1 MLKSINRYII
11 NEYIKSLFVVIA
23 VMLSICLL
31 ISLLDEFNFFKSKKD
46 LKFIYFIIFALLK
59 IPNVLINLF
68 PFVVLFAGIV
78 FYLKIYNHNEVIS
91 LRVMG
96 YSNIQIIL
104 IPALTSFVIGYLII
118 FLIVP
123 FSSSMLKYYEELRS
137 DYNDTKNL
145 VFVNETGIWILDRN
159 EKEKNIIRIEKINK
173 DFSTINQI
181 TIYNYDVF
189 NNFIKRIDANDGI
202 ISNKNWQL
210 NKVYIIAAN
219 NKNSG
224 QSYLNSYTYISN
236 VNINELKNVFKNTE
250 TTSLLDINKEMLI
263 LEDKG
268 YSIVDLKI
276 RYQKLISLPIYLLA
290 MSILS
295 GLMIINL
302 GKTSNYL
309 KYGSY
314 GVIISVM
321 IYFLNDLSITIAKS
335 GIISVDF
342 SVLIPIFLIILI
354 NLVGITQVNAKYNY
368 FYTIIWIFF
377 FKSRYCLFTTK
388 RCL

>member
-11 NEYIKSLFVVIA
+11 NEYIKSLFIVIA
-23 VMLSICLL
+23 VMLSIILL
-31 ISLLDEFNFFKSKKD
+31 INLLDEFNFFKSKKD
-46 LKFIYFIIFALLK
+46 LKFIFFIIFTILK
-59 IPNVLINLF
+59 VPNVLINLF
-68 PFVVLFAGIV
+68 PFIVLFGGIV

-104 IPALTSFVIGYLII
+104 IPALTSFVIGYII
-118 FLIVP
+118 VFLIVP
-123 FSSSMLKYYEELRS
+123 FSSSMLKYYEDLRS
-137 DYNDTKNL
+137 EYNETKNL
-145 VFVNETGIWILDRN
+145 VFVNETGIWVLDKN

-173 DFSTINQI
+173 DFSSVNQI
-181 TIYNYDVF
+181 TIYNYDIS
-189 NNFIKRIDANDGI
+189 NNFIKRIDADEGNIKD
-202 ISNKNWQL
+202 KNWQL
-210 NKVYIIAAN
+210 NKVHIISG
-219 NKNSG
+219 NKKSNKEN
-224 QSYLNSYTYISN
+224 YLNNYNYTSN
-236 VNINELKNVFKNTE
+236 ININELKNIYKNTE
-250 TTSLLDINKEMLI
+250 TTSLLDINKEMQT

-268 YSIVDLKI
+268 YSTIDLRI
-276 RYQKLISLPIYLLA
+276 RYQKLISFPIYLLA

-314 GVIISVM
+314 GVIISII

-342 SVLIPIFLIILI
+342 SVWIPIFLIILI
-354 NLVGITQVNAKYNY
+354 NLVGITQVNAK
-368 FYTIIWIFF
+368 
-377 FKSRYCLFTTK
+377 
-388 RCL
+388 

>member
-11 NEYIKSLFVVIA
+11 NEYIKSLFFVIA
-23 VMLSICLL
+23 IMLSIVFL
-31 ISLLDEFNFFKSKKD
+31 INLLDEFNFFKSKKD
-46 LKFIYFIIFALLK
+46 LKFIFFIIFTILK

-68 PFVVLFAGIV
+68 PFIVLFSGIV

-104 IPALTSFVIGYLII
+104 IPALTSFVIGYII
-118 FLIVP
+118 VFLIVP
-123 FSSSMLKYYEELRS
+123 FSSSMLRYYEDLRS
-137 DYNDTKNL
+137 EYDETKNL
-145 VFVNETGIWILDRN
+145 VFVNETGIWILDKN
-159 EKEKNIIRIEKINK
+159 EKEKNIIRIEKISK
-173 DFSTINQI
+173 DFSVVSQI
-181 TIYNYDVF
+181 TIYNYDF
-189 NNFIKRIDANDGI
+189 SNNFIRRIDAVEGFIKD
-202 ISNKNWQL
+202 KNWQL
-210 NKVYIIAAN
+210 NKVHIISSNKKN
-219 NKNSG
+219 NKEN
-224 QSYLNSYTYISN
+224 YLNYYNYISN
-236 VNINELKNVFKNTE
+236 VNINELKNVYKNTD
-250 TTSLLDINKEMLI
+250 TTSLLDISKEMSI

-268 YSIVDLKI
+268 YSTIDLRI
-276 RYQKLISLPIYLLA
+276 RYQKLISFPIYLLA

-309 KYGSY
+309 KYGIY

-342 SVLIPIFLIILI
+342 SVWIPIFLIILI
-354 NLVGITQVNAKYNY
+354 NLLGITQVNAK
-368 FYTIIWIFF
+368 
-377 FKSRYCLFTTK
+377 
-388 RCL
+388 

>member
-11 NEYIKSLFVVIA
+11 NEYMKSLFVVIA
-23 VMLSICLL
+23 VMLSIILL
-31 ISLLDEFNFFKSKKD
+31 INLLDEFNFFKSKKD
-46 LKFIYFIIFALLK
+46 LKFIFFLIFTVLK

-68 PFVVLFAGIV
+68 PFIVLFAGIV

-104 IPALTSFVIGYLII
+104 IPALTSFVIGYVIV

-123 FSSSMLKYYEELRS
+123 FSSSMLRYYEDLRS
-137 DYNDTKNL
+137 EYNETKNL
-145 VFVNETGIWILDRN
+145 VFVNETGIWILDKN
-159 EKEKNIIRIEKINK
+159 EKEKNIIRIERINK
-173 DFSTINQI
+173 DFSVVSQI
-181 TIYNYDVF
+181 TIYNYDTS
-189 NNFIKRIDANDGI
+189 NNFIRRIDATEGTIKD
-202 ISNKNWQL
+202 KNWLL
-210 NKVYIIAAN
+210 NKVNIISINKKN
-219 NKNSG
+219 NKDN
-224 QSYLNSYTYISN
+224 YLNNYNYTSN
-236 VNINELKNVFKNTE
+236 VNISELKNVYKNTE

-268 YSIVDLKI
+268 YSTIDLRI
-276 RYQKLISLPIYLLA
+276 RYQKLISFPIYLLA

-314 GVIISVM
+314 GVIISII

-342 SVLIPIFLIILI
+342 SVWIPIFLIILI
-354 NLVGITQVNAKYNY
+354 NLVGITQVNAK
-368 FYTIIWIFF
+368 
-377 FKSRYCLFTTK
+377 
-388 RCL
+388 

>member
-1 MLKSINRYII
+1 L
-11 NEYIKSLFVVIA
+11 
-23 VMLSICLL
+23 
-31 ISLLDEFNFFKSKKD
+31 
-46 LKFIYFIIFALLK
+46 FIIFTILK

-68 PFVVLFAGIV
+68 PFIVLFAGIV

-104 IPALTSFVIGYLII
+104 IPALTSFVIGYVIV

-123 FSSSMLKYYEELRS
+123 FSSSMLRYYEDLRS
-137 DYNDTKNL
+137 EYNETKNL
-145 VFVNETGIWILDRN
+145 VFVNETGIWILDKN

-173 DFSTINQI
+173 DFTIVSQI
-181 TIYNYDVF
+181 TIYNYDVA
-189 NNFIKRIDANDGI
+189 NNFIRRIDATEGTIKD
-202 ISNKNWQL
+202 KNWQL
-210 NKVYIIAAN
+210 NKVNIISANKKN
-219 NKNSG
+219 NKEN
-224 QSYLNSYTYISN
+224 YLNNYNYTSN
-236 VNINELKNVFKNTE
+236 VNINELKNVYKNTE

-268 YSIVDLKI
+268 YSTVDLRI
-276 RYQKLISLPIYLLA
+276 RYQKLISFPIYLLA

-314 GVIISVM
+314 GVIISII

-342 SVLIPIFLIILI
+342 SVWIPIFLIILI
-354 NLVGITQVNAKYNY
+354 NLVGITQVNAK
-368 FYTIIWIFF
+368 
-377 FKSRYCLFTTK
+377 
-388 RCL
+388 

>member
-11 NEYIKSLFVVIA
+11 NEYMKSLFVVIA
-23 VMLSICLL
+23 VMLSIILL
-31 ISLLDEFNFFKSKKD
+31 INLLDEFNFFKSKKD
-46 LKFIYFIIFALLK
+46 LKFIFFLIFTVLK

-68 PFVVLFAGIV
+68 PFIVLFAGIV

-91 LRVMG
+91 LRVMD

-104 IPALTSFVIGYLII
+104 IPALTSFVIGYVIV

-123 FSSSMLKYYEELRS
+123 FSSSMLRYYEDLRS
-137 DYNDTKNL
+137 EYNETKNL
-145 VFVNETGIWILDRN
+145 VFVNETGIWILDKN

-173 DFSTINQI
+173 DFSVVSQI
-181 TIYNYDVF
+181 TIYNYDAS
-189 NNFIKRIDANDGI
+189 NNFIRRIDASEGI
-202 ISNKNWQL
+202 INDKNWLL
-210 NKVYIIAAN
+210 NKVNIISINKKN
-219 NKNSG
+219 NKDN
-224 QSYLNSYTYISN
+224 YLNNYNYTSN
-236 VNINELKNVFKNTE
+236 VNISELKNVYKNTE

-268 YSIVDLKI
+268 YSTIDLRI
-276 RYQKLISLPIYLLA
+276 RYQKLISFPVYLLA

-314 GVIISVM
+314 GVIISII

-342 SVLIPIFLIILI
+342 SVWIPIFLIILI
-354 NLVGITQVNAKYNY
+354 NLVGITQVNAK
-368 FYTIIWIFF
+368 
-377 FKSRYCLFTTK
+377 
-388 RCL
+388 

>member
-23 VMLSICLL
+23 VMLSIILL
-31 ISLLDEFNFFKSKKD
+31 INLLDEFNFFKSKKD
-46 LKFIYFIIFALLK
+46 LKFIFFIIFTILK

-68 PFVVLFAGIV
+68 PFIVLFGGIV

-104 IPALTSFVIGYLII
+104 IPALTSFVIGYIII

-123 FSSSMLKYYEELRS
+123 FSSSMLRYYEDLRS
-137 DYNDTKNL
+137 NYNETKNL
-145 VFVNETGIWILDRN
+145 VFVNETGIWILDKN
-159 EKEKNIIRIEKINK
+159 DKEKNIIRIEKISR
-173 DFSTINQI
+173 DFSAISQI
-181 TIYNYDVF
+181 TIYNYDSS
-189 NNFIKRIDANDGI
+189 NNFIKRIDATDGFI
-202 ISNKNWQL
+202 KDKNWQL
-210 NKVYIIAAN
+210 NKVYIVSSNKKN
-219 NKNSG
+219 NKENF
-224 QSYLNSYTYISN
+224 LNNYNYISN
-236 VNINELKNVFKNTE
+236 VNISELKNVYKNTD
-250 TTSLLDINKEMLI
+250 TTSLLDINKEMSI

-268 YSIVDLKI
+268 YSTIDLRI
-276 RYQKLISLPIYLLA
+276 RYQKLISFPIYLLA

-314 GVIISVM
+314 GVIISII

-342 SVLIPIFLIILI
+342 SVWIPIFLIILI
-354 NLVGITQVNAKYNY
+354 NLVGITQVNAK
-368 FYTIIWIFF
+368 
-377 FKSRYCLFTTK
+377 
-388 RCL
+388 

>member
-23 VMLSICLL
+23 VMLSIILL
-31 ISLLDEFNFFKSKKD
+31 INLLDEFNFFKSKKD
-46 LKFIYFIIFALLK
+46 LKFIFFLIFTVLK

-68 PFVVLFAGIV
+68 PFIVLFAGIV

-104 IPALTSFVIGYLII
+104 IPALTSFVIGYVIV

-123 FSSSMLKYYEELRS
+123 FSSSMLRYYEELRS
-137 DYNDTKNL
+137 EYNETKNL
-145 VFVNETGIWILDRN
+145 VFVNETGIWILDKN

-173 DFSTINQI
+173 DFSVVSQI
-181 TIYNYDVF
+181 TIYNYDAS
-189 NNFIKRIDANDGI
+189 NNFIRRIDATEGI
-202 ISNKNWQL
+202 INDKNWLL
-210 NKVYIIAAN
+210 NKVNIISINKKN
-219 NKNSG
+219 NKDN
-224 QSYLNSYTYISN
+224 YLNNYNYTSN
-236 VNINELKNVFKNTE
+236 VNISELKNVYKNTE

-268 YSIVDLKI
+268 YSTIDLRI
-276 RYQKLISLPIYLLA
+276 RYQKLISFPVYLLA

-314 GVIISVM
+314 GVIISII

-342 SVLIPIFLIILI
+342 SVWIPIFLIILI
-354 NLVGITQVNAKYNY
+354 NLVGITQVNAK
-368 FYTIIWIFF
+368 
-377 FKSRYCLFTTK
+377 
-388 RCL
+388 

>member
-1 MLKSINRYII
+1 MIKSINRYII
-11 NEYIKSLFVVIA
+11 NEYIKSLFFVIA
-23 VMLSICLL
+23 VMLSVILL
-31 ISLLDEFNFFKSKKD
+31 INLLDEFNFFKSKKD
-46 LKFIYFIIFALLK
+46 LKFIFFIIFTILK

-68 PFVVLFAGIV
+68 PFIILFAGIT

-104 IPALTSFVIGYLII
+104 IPAITSFIIGYVIV

-123 FSSSMLKYYEELRS
+123 LSSSMLKYYEGLRS
-137 DYNDTKNL
+137 EYNETKNL
-145 VFVNETGIWILDRN
+145 VFVNETGIWILDKN

-173 DFSTINQI
+173 DFSIISKI
-181 TIYNYDVF
+181 TIYNYDIS
-189 NNFIKRIDANDGI
+189 NNFIKRIDAADGFIND
-202 ISNKNWQL
+202 KNWQL
-210 NKVYIIAAN
+210 NNAHIITVSKKN
-219 NKNSG
+219 NKEN
-224 QSYLNSYTYISN
+224 YLNNYNYTSN
-236 VNINELKNVFKNTE
+236 ININELKNVYKNTE

-268 YSIVDLKI
+268 YSTIDLRI
-276 RYQKLISLPIYLLA
+276 RYQKLISFPIYLLA

-314 GVIISVM
+314 GVLISVI
-321 IYFLNDLSITIAKS
+321 IYFLNDLSITIGKS

-342 SVLIPIFLIILI
+342 SVWIPIFLIILI
-354 NLVGITQVNAKYNY
+354 NLVGITQVNAK
-368 FYTIIWIFF
+368 
-377 FKSRYCLFTTK
+377 
-388 RCL
+388 

>member
-23 VMLSICLL
+23 VMLSIILL
-31 ISLLDEFNFFKSKKD
+31 INLLDEFNFFKSKKD
-46 LKFIYFIIFALLK
+46 LKFIFFIIFTILK
-59 IPNVLINLF
+59 IPNLLINLF
-68 PFVVLFAGIV
+68 PFIVLFGGIV

-104 IPALTSFVIGYLII
+104 IPALTSFVIGYII
-118 FLIVP
+118 VFLIVP
-123 FSSSMLKYYEELRS
+123 FSSSMLRYYEDLRS
-137 DYNDTKNL
+137 EYNETKNL
-145 VFVNETGIWILDRN
+145 VFVNETGIWILDKN
-159 EKEKNIIRIEKINK
+159 EKEKNIIRIEKISK
-173 DFSTINQI
+173 DFSVVNQI
-181 TIYNYDVF
+181 TIYNYDSS
-189 NNFIKRIDANDGI
+189 NNFIKRIDATEGFIKD
-202 ISNKNWQL
+202 KNWQL
-210 NKVYIIAAN
+210 NKVYIISTNKKN
-219 NKNSG
+219 NNEN
-224 QSYLNSYTYISN
+224 YLNNYNYTSN
-236 VNINELKNVFKNTE
+236 VNISELKNVYKNTD
-250 TTSLLDINKEMLI
+250 TTSLLDINKEMMI

-268 YSIVDLKI
+268 YSTIDLRI
-276 RYQKLISLPIYLLA
+276 RYQKLISFPIYLLA

-342 SVLIPIFLIILI
+342 SVWIPIFLIILI
-354 NLVGITQVNAKYNY
+354 NLVGITQVNAK
-368 FYTIIWIFF
+368 
-377 FKSRYCLFTTK
+377 
-388 RCL
+388 

>member
-23 VMLSICLL
+23 VMLSIILL
-31 ISLLDEFNFFKSKKD
+31 INLLDEFNFFKSKKD
-46 LKFIYFIIFALLK
+46 LKFIFFIIFTILK

-68 PFVVLFAGIV
+68 PFIVLFGGIV

-104 IPALTSFVIGYLII
+104 IPALTSFIIGYII
-118 FLIVP
+118 VFLIVP
-123 FSSSMLKYYEELRS
+123 FSSSMLRYYESLRS
-137 DYNDTKNL
+137 EYNETKNL
-145 VFVNETGIWILDRN
+145 VFVNETGIWILDKN
-159 EKEKNIIRIEKINK
+159 EKEKNIIRIEKISK
-173 DFSTINQI
+173 DFSVASQI
-181 TIYNYDVF
+181 TIYNYDSS
-189 NNFIKRIDANDGI
+189 NNFIKRIDATEGI
-202 ISNKNWQL
+202 IKDKNWQL
-210 NKVYIIAAN
+210 NKVHIISSNKKN
-219 NKNSG
+219 NKENF
-224 QSYLNSYTYISN
+224 LNNYNYTSN
-236 VNINELKNVFKNTE
+236 ININELKNVYKNTD
-250 TTSLLDINKEMLI
+250 TTSLLDINKEMSI

-268 YSIVDLKI
+268 YSTIDLRI
-276 RYQKLISLPIYLLA
+276 RYQKLISFPIYLLA

-314 GVIISVM
+314 GVIISII

-342 SVLIPIFLIILI
+342 SVWIPIFLIILI
-354 NLVGITQVNAKYNY
+354 NLVGITQVNAK
-368 FYTIIWIFF
+368 
-377 FKSRYCLFTTK
+377 
-388 RCL
+388 

>member
-1 MLKSINRYII
+1 MFKSINRYII

-23 VMLSICLL
+23 VMLSIVLL

-46 LKFIYFIIFALLK
+46 LKFIYFIIFTILK

-104 IPALTSFVIGYLII
+104 IPAITSFVIGYLIV

-137 DYNDTKNL
+137 EYNDTKNL
-145 VFVNETGIWILDRN
+145 VFVNETGIWILDKN
-159 EKEKNIIRIEKINK
+159 EKEKNIIRIEKISK
-173 DFSTINQI
+173 DFSVVNQI
-181 TIYNYDVF
+181 TIYNYDSS

-202 ISNKNWQL
+202 VNDKNWQL
-210 NKVYIIAAN
+210 NKVYIFATSK
-219 NKNSG
+219 KNSP
-224 QSYLNSYTYISN
+224 QSYLSNYTYISS
-236 VNINELKNVFKNTE
+236 VNINELKNVYKNTE
-250 TTSLLDINKEMLI
+250 TTSLLDISKEMLI

-309 KYGSY
+309 KHGSY

-342 SVLIPIFLIILI
+342 SVWIPIFLIILI
-354 NLVGITQVNAKYNY
+354 NLVGITQVNAK
-368 FYTIIWIFF
+368 
-377 FKSRYCLFTTK
+377 
-388 RCL
+388 

>member
-23 VMLSICLL
+23 VMLSIILL
-31 ISLLDEFNFFKSKKD
+31 INLLDEFNFFKSKKD
-46 LKFIYFIIFALLK
+46 LKFIFFLIFTVLK

-68 PFVVLFAGIV
+68 PFIVLFAGIV

-104 IPALTSFVIGYLII
+104 IPALTSFVIGYVIV

-123 FSSSMLKYYEELRS
+123 FSSSMLKYYEDLRS
-137 DYNDTKNL
+137 EYNETKNL
-145 VFVNETGIWILDRN
+145 VFVNETGIWILDKN

-173 DFSTINQI
+173 DFSVVSQI
-181 TIYNYDVF
+181 TIYNYDAS
-189 NNFIKRIDANDGI
+189 NNFIRRIDATEGTIKD
-202 ISNKNWQL
+202 KNWLL
-210 NKVYIIAAN
+210 NKVNIISINKKN
-219 NKNSG
+219 NKDN
-224 QSYLNSYTYISN
+224 YLNNYNYTSN
-236 VNINELKNVFKNTE
+236 VNISELKNVYKNTE

-268 YSIVDLKI
+268 YSTIDLRI
-276 RYQKLISLPIYLLA
+276 RYQKLISFPIYLLA

-314 GVIISVM
+314 GVIISII

-342 SVLIPIFLIILI
+342 SVWIPIFLIILI
-354 NLVGITQVNAKYNY
+354 NLVGITQVNAK
-368 FYTIIWIFF
+368 
-377 FKSRYCLFTTK
+377 
-388 RCL
+388 

>member
-1 MLKSINRYII
+1 MFKSINRYII

-23 VMLSICLL
+23 VMLSIVLL

-46 LKFIYFIIFALLK
+46 LKFIYFIIFTILK

-137 DYNDTKNL
+137 EYNDTKNL

-181 TIYNYDVF
+181 TIYNYDVS

-202 ISNKNWQL
+202 VNDKNWQL
-210 NKVYIIAAN
+210 NKVYIIATN
-219 NKNSG
+219 KKNSP
-224 QSYLNSYTYISN
+224 QSYL
-236 VNINELKNVFKNTE
+236 KHH
-250 TTSLLDINKEMLI
+250 
-263 LEDKG
+263 
-268 YSIVDLKI
+268 
-276 RYQKLISLPIYLLA
+276 
-290 MSILS
+290 
-295 GLMIINL
+295 
-302 GKTSNYL
+302 NY
-309 KYGSY
+309 K
-314 GVIISVM
+314 
-321 IYFLNDLSITIAKS
+321 
-335 GIISVDF
+335 
-342 SVLIPIFLIILI
+342 
-354 NLVGITQVNAKYNY
+354 
-368 FYTIIWIFF
+368 
-377 FKSRYCLFTTK
+377 
-388 RCL
+388 

>member
-23 VMLSICLL
+23 VMLSIILL
-31 ISLLDEFNFFKSKKD
+31 INLLDEFNFFKSKKD
-46 LKFIYFIIFALLK
+46 LKFIFFIIFTILK
-59 IPNVLINLF
+59 IPNLLINLF
-68 PFVVLFAGIV
+68 PFIVLFGGIV

-104 IPALTSFVIGYLII
+104 IPALTSFVIGYII
-118 FLIVP
+118 VFLIAP
-123 FSSSMLKYYEELRS
+123 FSSSMLKYYEDLRS
-137 DYNDTKNL
+137 DYNETKNL
-145 VFVNETGIWILDRN
+145 VFVNETGIWILDKN
-159 EKEKNIIRIEKINK
+159 DKEKNIIRIEKISR
-173 DFSTINQI
+173 DFSAISQV
-181 TIYNYDVF
+181 TIYNYDSS
-189 NNFIKRIDANDGI
+189 NNFIRRIDATDGFI
-202 ISNKNWQL
+202 KDKNWQL
-210 NKVYIIAAN
+210 NKVYIVSSNKKN
-219 NKNSG
+219 NKENF
-224 QSYLNSYTYISN
+224 LNNYNYISN
-236 VNINELKNVFKNTE
+236 VNISELKNVYKNTD
-250 TTSLLDINKEMLI
+250 TTSLLDINKEMSI

-268 YSIVDLKI
+268 YSTIDLRI
-276 RYQKLISLPIYLLA
+276 RYQKLISFPIYLLA

-314 GVIISVM
+314 GVIISII

-342 SVLIPIFLIILI
+342 SVWIPIFLIILI
-354 NLVGITQVNAKYNY
+354 NLVGITQVNAK
-368 FYTIIWIFF
+368 
-377 FKSRYCLFTTK
+377 
-388 RCL
+388 

>member
-23 VMLSICLL
+23 VMLSIILL
-31 ISLLDEFNFFKSKKD
+31 INLLDEFNFFKSKKD
-46 LKFIYFIIFALLK
+46 LKFIFFIIFTILK

-68 PFVVLFAGIV
+68 PFIVLFGGIV

-104 IPALTSFVIGYLII
+104 IPALTSFIIGYII
-118 FLIVP
+118 VFLIVP
-123 FSSSMLKYYEELRS
+123 FSSSMLRYYESLRS
-137 DYNDTKNL
+137 EYNETKNL
-145 VFVNETGIWILDRN
+145 VFVNETGIWILDKN
-159 EKEKNIIRIEKINK
+159 EKEKNIIRIEKISK
-173 DFSTINQI
+173 DFSVVNQI
-181 TIYNYDVF
+181 TIYNYDSS
-189 NNFIKRIDANDGI
+189 NNFIKRIDATEGFIKD
-202 ISNKNWQL
+202 KNWQL
-210 NKVYIIAAN
+210 NKVYIISTNKKN
-219 NKNSG
+219 NNEN
-224 QSYLNSYTYISN
+224 YLNNYNYTSN
-236 VNINELKNVFKNTE
+236 VNISELKNVYKNTD
-250 TTSLLDINKEMLI
+250 TTSLLDINKEMSI

-268 YSIVDLKI
+268 YSTIDLRI
-276 RYQKLISLPIYLLA
+276 RYQKLISFPIYLLA

-314 GVIISVM
+314 GVIISVI

-342 SVLIPIFLIILI
+342 SVWIPIFLIILI
-354 NLVGITQVNAKYNY
+354 NLVGITQVNAK
-368 FYTIIWIFF
+368 
-377 FKSRYCLFTTK
+377 
-388 RCL
+388 

>member
-23 VMLSICLL
+23 VMLSIILL
-31 ISLLDEFNFFKSKKD
+31 INLLDEFNFFKSKKD
-46 LKFIYFIIFALLK
+46 LKFIYFIIFTILK

-68 PFVVLFAGIV
+68 PFIVLFAGIV

-91 LRVMG
+91 LRIMG

-104 IPALTSFVIGYLII
+104 IPALTSFVIGYII
-118 FLIVP
+118 VFLFSP
-123 FSSSMLKYYEELRS
+123 FSSSLLRYYEELRS
-137 DYNDTKNL
+137 EYNETKNL
-145 VFVNETGIWILDRN
+145 VFVNETGIWILDKSD
-159 EKEKNIIRIEKINK
+159 KEKNIIRIEKISK
-173 DFSTINQI
+173 DFSVVSQI
-181 TIYNYDVF
+181 TIYNYDF
-189 NNFIKRIDANDGI
+189 SNNFIKRIDATEGI
-202 ISNKNWQL
+202 INDKNWLL
-210 NKVYIIAAN
+210 NKVRIITANKKN
-219 NKNSG
+219 NKEN
-224 QSYLNSYTYISN
+224 YLNNYNYTS
-236 VNINELKNVFKNTE
+236 NINISELKNVYKNTE
-250 TTSLLDINKEMLI
+250 TTSLLDINKEISI

-268 YSIVDLKI
+268 YSTIDLRI
-276 RYQKLISLPIYLLA
+276 RYQKLISFPIYLLA

-314 GVIISVM
+314 GVIISII

-342 SVLIPIFLIILI
+342 SVWIPIFLIILI
-354 NLVGITQVNAKYNY
+354 NLVGITQVNAK
-368 FYTIIWIFF
+368 
-377 FKSRYCLFTTK
+377 
-388 RCL
+388 

>member
-1 MLKSINRYII
+1 MIKSINRYII

-23 VMLSICLL
+23 VMLSIIFL
-31 ISLLDEFNFFKSKKD
+31 INLLDEFNFFKSKKD
-46 LKFIYFIIFALLK
+46 LKFIFFIIFTILK

-68 PFVVLFAGIV
+68 PFIVLFAGIV

-104 IPALTSFVIGYLII
+104 IPALTSFFIGYLIV
-118 FLIVP
+118 FLITP
-123 FSSSMLKYYEELRS
+123 FASSMLKYYEELRS
-137 DYNDTKNL
+137 EYNETKNL
-145 VFVNETGIWILDRN
+145 VFVNETGIWILDKN

-173 DFSTINQI
+173 DFSVINQV
-181 TIYNYDVF
+181 TIYNYDAY
-189 NNFIKRIDANDGI
+189 NNFIKRFDAEEGFIKDRI
-202 ISNKNWQL
+202 WQL
-210 NKVYIIAAN
+210 NKVHVITAN
-219 NKNSG
+219 KKNNREN
-224 QSYLNSYTYISN
+224 YLNNYSYVSG
-236 VNINELKNVFKNTE
+236 VNINELKNVYKNTD
-250 TTSLLDINKEMLI
+250 TVSLLDINKEMLI
-263 LEDKG
+263 LENKG
-268 YSIVDLKI
+268 YSTIDLRI
-276 RYQKLISLPIYLLA
+276 RYQKLISFPIYLLA

-314 GVIISVM
+314 GVLISII

-342 SVLIPIFLIILI
+342 SVWIPIFLIILI
-354 NLVGITQVNAKYNY
+354 NLVGITQVNAK
-368 FYTIIWIFF
+368 
-377 FKSRYCLFTTK
+377 
-388 RCL
+388 

>member
-1 MLKSINRYII
+1 MFKSINRYII
-11 NEYIKSLFVVIA
+11 KEYIKSLFVVIGI
-23 VMLSICLL
+23 MLSIILL
-31 ISLLDEFNFFKSKKD
+31 INLLDEFNFFKSKKD
-46 LKFIYFIIFALLK
+46 LKFIFFLIFTILK

-68 PFVVLFAGIV
+68 PFIVLFSGIF
-78 FYLKIYNHNEVIS
+78 FYIKIYNHNEVIS
-91 LRVMG
+91 LRTMG

-104 IPALTSFVIGYLII
+104 IPALTSFVIGYIMI

-137 DYNDTKNL
+137 EYNDTKNL
-145 VFVNETGIWILDRN
+145 VFVNETGIWILDKN
-159 EKEKNIIRIEKINK
+159 EKEKNIVRIEKISK
-173 DFSTINQI
+173 DFSTLSQV
-181 TIYNYDVF
+181 TIYNYDIS
-189 NNFIKRIDANDGI
+189 NNFIRRIDANDGVI
-202 ISNKNWQL
+202 NEKNWLL
-210 NKVYIIAAN
+210 NKVYIITDNKKN
-219 NKNSG
+219 NKEN
-224 QSYLNSYTYISN
+224 YLNNYNYTSN
-236 VNINELKNVFKNTE
+236 ININELKNVYKNTE

-268 YSIVDLKI
+268 YSTVDLRI
-276 RYQKLISLPIYLLA
+276 RYQKLISFPVYLLS

-314 GVIISVM
+314 GVIISII

-342 SVLIPIFLIILI
+342 SVWIPIFLIILI
-354 NLVGITQVNAKYNY
+354 NLIGITQVNAK
-368 FYTIIWIFF
+368 
-377 FKSRYCLFTTK
+377 
-388 RCL
+388 

>member
-11 NEYIKSLFVVIA
+11 KEYIKSLFVVIA
-23 VMLSICLL
+23 VMLSIILL
-31 ISLLDEFNFFKSKKD
+31 INLLDEFNFFKSKKD
-46 LKFIYFIIFALLK
+46 LKFIFFLIFTILK

-68 PFVVLFAGIV
+68 PFIVLFGGIV

-91 LRVMG
+91 LRTMG

-104 IPALTSFVIGYLII
+104 IPALTSFVVGYLII

-137 DYNDTKNL
+137 EYNDTKNL
-145 VFVNETGIWILDRN
+145 VFVNETGIWILDKN
-159 EKEKNIIRIEKINK
+159 EKEKNIIRIEKISK
-173 DFSTINQI
+173 DFSAVNQV
-181 TIYNYDVF
+181 TIYNYDIS
-189 NNFIKRIDANDGI
+189 NNFIKRIDASDGI
-202 ISNKNWQL
+202 IKEKNWQL
-210 NKVYIIAAN
+210 NKVYIVSTNKKN
-219 NKNSG
+219 NKEN
-224 QSYLNSYTYISN
+224 YLNSYTYTSN
-236 VNINELKNVFKNTE
+236 ININELKNVYKNTE
-250 TTSLLDINKEMLI
+250 TTSLLNINKEMLI

-268 YSIVDLKI
+268 YSTIDLRI
-276 RYQKLISLPIYLLA
+276 RYQKLISFPIYLLA

-314 GVIISVM
+314 GVIISII
-321 IYFLNDLSITIAKS
+321 IYFLNDLSITVAKS

-342 SVLIPIFLIILI
+342 SVWIPIFLIILI
-354 NLVGITQVNAKYNY
+354 NLIGITQVNAK
-368 FYTIIWIFF
+368 
-377 FKSRYCLFTTK
+377 
-388 RCL
+388 

>member
-23 VMLSICLL
+23 VMLSIILL
-31 ISLLDEFNFFKSKKD
+31 INLLDEFNFFKSKKD
-46 LKFIYFIIFALLK
+46 LKFIFFLIFTVLK

-68 PFVVLFAGIV
+68 PFIVLFAGIV

-104 IPALTSFVIGYLII
+104 IPALTSFVIGYVIV

-123 FSSSMLKYYEELRS
+123 FSSSMLRYYEDLRS
-137 DYNDTKNL
+137 EYNETKNL
-145 VFVNETGIWILDRN
+145 VFVNETGIWILDKN

-173 DFSTINQI
+173 DFSVVSQI
-181 TIYNYDVF
+181 TIYNYDAS
-189 NNFIKRIDANDGI
+189 NNFIRRIDATEGTIKD
-202 ISNKNWQL
+202 KNWLL
-210 NKVYIIAAN
+210 NKVNIISINKKN
-219 NKNSG
+219 NKDN
-224 QSYLNSYTYISN
+224 YLNNYNYTSN
-236 VNINELKNVFKNTE
+236 VNISELKNVYKNTE
-250 TTSLLDINKEMLI
+250 TTSLLDINKEMSI

-268 YSIVDLKI
+268 YSTIDLRI
-276 RYQKLISLPIYLLA
+276 RYQKLISFPIYLLA

-314 GVIISVM
+314 GVIISII

-342 SVLIPIFLIILI
+342 SVWIPIFLIILI
-354 NLVGITQVNAKYNY
+354 NLVGITQVNAK
-368 FYTIIWIFF
+368 
-377 FKSRYCLFTTK
+377 
-388 RCL
+388 

>member
-23 VMLSICLL
+23 VMLSIILL
-31 ISLLDEFNFFKSKKD
+31 INLLDEFNFFKSKKD
-46 LKFIYFIIFALLK
+46 LKFILFIIFTILK

-68 PFVVLFAGIV
+68 PFIVLFAGIV

-104 IPALTSFVIGYLII
+104 IPALTSFVIGYVIV

-123 FSSSMLKYYEELRS
+123 FSSSMLRYYEDLRS
-137 DYNDTKNL
+137 EYNETKNL
-145 VFVNETGIWILDRN
+145 VFVNETGIWILDKN

-173 DFSTINQI
+173 DFTIVSQI
-181 TIYNYDVF
+181 TIYNYDVA
-189 NNFIKRIDANDGI
+189 NNFIRRIDATEGTI
-202 ISNKNWQL
+202 KNKNWQL
-210 NKVYIIAAN
+210 NKVNIISANKKN
-219 NKNSG
+219 NKEN
-224 QSYLNSYTYISN
+224 YLNNYNYTSN
-236 VNINELKNVFKNTE
+236 VNINELKNVYKNTE

-268 YSIVDLKI
+268 YSTVDLRI
-276 RYQKLISLPIYLLA
+276 RYQKLISFPIYLLA

-314 GVIISVM
+314 GVIISII

-342 SVLIPIFLIILI
+342 SVWIPIFLIILI
-354 NLVGITQVNAKYNY
+354 NLVGITQVNAK
-368 FYTIIWIFF
+368 
-377 FKSRYCLFTTK
+377 
-388 RCL
+388 

>member
-11 NEYIKSLFVVIA
+11 IEYIKSLFVVIA
-23 VMLSICLL
+23 VMLSIILL
-31 ISLLDEFNFFKSKKD
+31 INLLDEFNFFKSKKD
-46 LKFIYFIIFALLK
+46 LKFIFFLIFTILK
-59 IPNVLINLF
+59 IPNLLINLF
-68 PFVVLFAGIV
+68 PFIVLFGGIV

-104 IPALTSFVIGYLII
+104 IPALTSFVIGYII
-118 FLIVP
+118 VFLIAP
-123 FSSSMLKYYEELRS
+123 FSSSMLKYYEDLRS
-137 DYNDTKNL
+137 EYNETKNL
-145 VFVNETGIWILDRN
+145 VFVNETGIWILDKN
-159 EKEKNIIRIEKINK
+159 EKEKNIIRIEKISK
-173 DFSTINQI
+173 DFSVVNQI
-181 TIYNYDVF
+181 TIYNYDSS
-189 NNFIKRIDANDGI
+189 NNFIKRIDATEGFIKD
-202 ISNKNWQL
+202 KNWQL
-210 NKVYIIAAN
+210 NKVYIISTNKKN
-219 NKNSG
+219 NKEN
-224 QSYLNSYTYISN
+224 YLNNYNYTSN
-236 VNINELKNVFKNTE
+236 VNISELKNVYKNTD
-250 TTSLLDINKEMLI
+250 TTSLLDINKEMAI

-268 YSIVDLKI
+268 YSTIDLRI
-276 RYQKLISLPIYLLA
+276 RYQKLISFPIYLLA

-342 SVLIPIFLIILI
+342 SVWIPIFLIILI
-354 NLVGITQVNAKYNY
+354 NLVGITQVNAK
-368 FYTIIWIFF
+368 
-377 FKSRYCLFTTK
+377 
-388 RCL
+388 

>member
-23 VMLSICLL
+23 VMLSIILL
-31 ISLLDEFNFFKSKKD
+31 INLLDEFNFFKSKKD
-46 LKFIYFIIFALLK
+46 LKFIFFIIFTILK
-59 IPNVLINLF
+59 IPNLLINLF
-68 PFVVLFAGIV
+68 PFIILFGGIV

-104 IPALTSFVIGYLII
+104 IPALTSFIIGYII
-118 FLIVP
+118 VFLIVP
-123 FSSSMLKYYEELRS
+123 FSSSMLRYYEDLRS
-137 DYNDTKNL
+137 EYNETKNL
-145 VFVNETGIWILDRN
+145 VFVNETGIWILDKN
-159 EKEKNIIRIEKINK
+159 EKEKNIIRIEKISK
-173 DFSTINQI
+173 DFSVVNQI
-181 TIYNYDVF
+181 TIYNYDSS
-189 NNFIKRIDANDGI
+189 NNFIKRIDATEGFIKD
-202 ISNKNWQL
+202 KNWQL
-210 NKVYIIAAN
+210 NKVYIISANKKN
-219 NKNSG
+219 NKEN
-224 QSYLNSYTYISN
+224 YLNNYNYTSN
-236 VNINELKNVFKNTE
+236 VNISELKNVYKNTD
-250 TTSLLDINKEMLI
+250 TTSLLDINKEMAI

-268 YSIVDLKI
+268 YSTIDLRI
-276 RYQKLISLPIYLLA
+276 RYQKLISFPIYLLA

-342 SVLIPIFLIILI
+342 SVWIPIFLIILI
-354 NLVGITQVNAKYNY
+354 NLVGITQVNAK
-368 FYTIIWIFF
+368 
-377 FKSRYCLFTTK
+377 
-388 RCL
+388 

>member
-23 VMLSICLL
+23 VMLSIILL
-31 ISLLDEFNFFKSKKD
+31 INLLDEFNFFKSKKD
-46 LKFIYFIIFALLK
+46 LKFIFFIIFTILK
-59 IPNVLINLF
+59 IPNLLINLF
-68 PFVVLFAGIV
+68 PFIVLFGGIV

-104 IPALTSFVIGYLII
+104 IPALTSFIIGYII
-118 FLIVP
+118 VFLIVP
-123 FSSSMLKYYEELRS
+123 FSSSMLRYYESLRS
-137 DYNDTKNL
+137 EYNETKNL
-145 VFVNETGIWILDRN
+145 VFVNETGIWILDKN
-159 EKEKNIIRIEKINK
+159 EKEKNIIRIEKISK
-173 DFSTINQI
+173 DFSVVNQI
-181 TIYNYDVF
+181 TIYNYDSS
-189 NNFIKRIDANDGI
+189 NNFIKRIDATEGFIKD
-202 ISNKNWQL
+202 KNWQL
-210 NKVYIIAAN
+210 NKVYIISAN
-219 NKNSG
+219 KKNNNEN
-224 QSYLNSYTYISN
+224 YLNNYNYTSN
-236 VNINELKNVFKNTE
+236 VNISELKNVYKNTD
-250 TTSLLDINKEMLI
+250 TTSLLDINKEMSI

-268 YSIVDLKI
+268 YSTIDLRI
-276 RYQKLISLPIYLLA
+276 RYQKLISFPIYLLA

-342 SVLIPIFLIILI
+342 SVWIPIFLIILI
-354 NLVGITQVNAKYNY
+354 NLVGITQVNAK
-368 FYTIIWIFF
+368 
-377 FKSRYCLFTTK
+377 
-388 RCL
+388 

>member
-11 NEYIKSLFVVIA
+11 NEYIKSLFTVIA
-23 VMLSICLL
+23 VMLSIILL
-31 ISLLDEFNFFKSKKD
+31 INLLDEFNFFKSKKD
-46 LKFIYFIIFALLK
+46 LKFIFFIIFTILK

-68 PFVVLFAGIV
+68 PFIVLFGGIV

-104 IPALTSFVIGYLII
+104 IPALTSFVIGYII
-118 FLIVP
+118 VFLIVP
-123 FSSSMLKYYEELRS
+123 FSSSMLRYYEDLRS
-137 DYNDTKNL
+137 EYNETKNL
-145 VFVNETGIWILDRN
+145 VFVNETGIWILDKN
-159 EKEKNIIRIEKINK
+159 EKEKNIIRIEKISK
-173 DFSTINQI
+173 DFSAVSQI
-181 TIYNYDVF
+181 TIYNYDSS
-189 NNFIKRIDANDGI
+189 NNFIKRIDATEGLIKD
-202 ISNKNWQL
+202 KNWQL
-210 NKVYIIAAN
+210 NKVHIISSNKKN
-219 NKNSG
+219 NKEN
-224 QSYLNSYTYISN
+224 YLNNYNYISN
-236 VNINELKNVFKNTE
+236 VNINELKNVYKNTD
-250 TTSLLDINKEMLI
+250 TTSLLDISKEMSI

-268 YSIVDLKI
+268 YSTIDLRI
-276 RYQKLISLPIYLLA
+276 RYQKLISFPVYLLA

-314 GVIISVM
+314 GVIISII

-342 SVLIPIFLIILI
+342 SVWIPIFLIILI
-354 NLVGITQVNAKYNY
+354 NLVGITQVNAK
-368 FYTIIWIFF
+368 
-377 FKSRYCLFTTK
+377 
-388 RCL
+388 

>member
-23 VMLSICLL
+23 VMLSIIFLFN
-31 ISLLDEFNFFKSKKD
+31 LLDEFNFFKSKKD
-46 LKFIYFIIFALLK
+46 LKFIFFLIFTVLK

-68 PFVVLFAGIV
+68 PFIVLFAGIL
-78 FYLKIYNHNEVIS
+78 FYLKIYNHNEIIS

-96 YSNIQIIL
+96 FSNIQIIL
-104 IPALTSFVIGYLII
+104 IPALTSFVIGYLIV

-137 DYNDTKNL
+137 EYNETKNL
-145 VFVNETGIWILDRN
+145 VFINETGIWILDKS
-159 EKEKNIIRIEKINK
+159 EKEKNIIRIEKINR
-173 DFSTINQI
+173 DFSVIKQV
-181 TIYNYDVF
+181 TIYNYDTS
-189 NNFIKRIDANDGI
+189 NNFIKRIDADEGI
-202 ISNKNWQL
+202 IENKSWQL
-210 NKVYIIAAN
+210 SRVHIITPNKKN
-219 NKNSG
+219 NKEN
-224 QSYLNSYTYISN
+224 YLNNYSHVSN
-236 VNINELKNVFKNTE
+236 VNINELKKIYKNTE
-250 TTSLLDINKEMLI
+250 TVAFLDINKEMLI

-268 YSIVDLKI
+268 YSTIDLRI
-276 RYQKLISLPIYLLA
+276 RYQKLISFPVYLLA

-314 GVIISVM
+314 GVLISII
-321 IYFLNDLSITIAKS
+321 IYFLNDLSITIAKT

-342 SVLIPIFLIILI
+342 SVWIPIFLIILI
-354 NLVGITQVNAKYNY
+354 NLVGITQVNAK
-368 FYTIIWIFF
+368 
-377 FKSRYCLFTTK
+377 
-388 RCL
+388 

>member
-1 MLKSINRYII
+1 MLKSINKYII

-23 VMLSICLL
+23 VMLSIILL
-31 ISLLDEFNFFKSKKD
+31 INLLDGFNFFKSKKD
-46 LKFIYFIIFALLK
+46 LKFIFFLIFTVLK

-68 PFVVLFAGIV
+68 PFIVLFAGIV

-104 IPALTSFVIGYLII
+104 IPALTSFVIGYVIV

-123 FSSSMLKYYEELRS
+123 FSSSMLRYYEELRS
-137 DYNDTKNL
+137 EYNETKNL
-145 VFVNETGIWILDRN
+145 VFVNETGIWILDKN

-173 DFSTINQI
+173 DFSVVSQI
-181 TIYNYDVF
+181 TIYNYDAS
-189 NNFIKRIDANDGI
+189 NNFIRRIDATEGTIKD
-202 ISNKNWQL
+202 KNWLL
-210 NKVYIIAAN
+210 NKVNIISINKKN
-219 NKNSG
+219 NKDN
-224 QSYLNSYTYISN
+224 YLNNYNYTSN
-236 VNINELKNVFKNTE
+236 VNISELKNVYKNTE

-268 YSIVDLKI
+268 YSTIDLRI
-276 RYQKLISLPIYLLA
+276 RYQKLISFPIYLLA

-314 GVIISVM
+314 GVIISII

-342 SVLIPIFLIILI
+342 SVWIPIFLIILI
-354 NLVGITQVNAKYNY
+354 NLVGITQVNAK
-368 FYTIIWIFF
+368 
-377 FKSRYCLFTTK
+377 
-388 RCL
+388 

>member
-11 NEYIKSLFVVIA
+11 NEYMKSLFVVIA
-23 VMLSICLL
+23 VMLSIILL
-31 ISLLDEFNFFKSKKD
+31 INLLDEFNFFKSKKD
-46 LKFIYFIIFALLK
+46 LKFIFFLIFTVLK

-68 PFVVLFAGIV
+68 PFIVLFAGIV

-104 IPALTSFVIGYLII
+104 IPALTSFVIGYVIV

-123 FSSSMLKYYEELRS
+123 FSSSMLRYYEDLRS
-137 DYNDTKNL
+137 EYNETKNL
-145 VFVNETGIWILDRN
+145 VFVNETGIWILDKN

-173 DFSTINQI
+173 DFSVVSQI
-181 TIYNYDVF
+181 TIYNYDAS
-189 NNFIKRIDANDGI
+189 NNFIKRIDATEGTIKD
-202 ISNKNWQL
+202 KNWLL
-210 NKVYIIAAN
+210 NKVNIISINKKN
-219 NKNSG
+219 NKDN
-224 QSYLNSYTYISN
+224 YLNNYNYTSN
-236 VNINELKNVFKNTE
+236 VNISELKNVYKNTE

-268 YSIVDLKI
+268 YSTIDLRI
-276 RYQKLISLPIYLLA
+276 RYQKLISFPIYLLA

-314 GVIISVM
+314 GVIISII

-342 SVLIPIFLIILI
+342 SVWIPIFLIILI
-354 NLVGITQVNAKYNY
+354 NLVGITQVNAK
-368 FYTIIWIFF
+368 
-377 FKSRYCLFTTK
+377 
-388 RCL
+388 

>member
-23 VMLSICLL
+23 VMLSIILL
-31 ISLLDEFNFFKSKKD
+31 INLLDEFNFFKSKKD
-46 LKFIYFIIFALLK
+46 LKFIFFIIFTVLK
-59 IPNVLINLF
+59 APNVLVNLF
-68 PFVVLFAGIV
+68 PFIILFGGIV

-104 IPALTSFVIGYLII
+104 IPALTSFIIGYII
-118 FLIVP
+118 VFLIVP
-123 FSSSMLKYYEELRS
+123 FSSSMLKYYEDLRS
-137 DYNDTKNL
+137 EYNETKNL
-145 VFVNETGIWILDRN
+145 VFVNETGIWVLDKN
-159 EKEKNIIRIEKINK
+159 DKEKNIIRIEKINK
-173 DFSTINQI
+173 DFSSVNQI
-181 TIYNYDVF
+181 TIYNYDIS
-189 NNFIKRIDANDGI
+189 NNFIKRIDADEGFI
-202 ISNKNWQL
+202 KDKNWQL
-210 NKVYIIAAN
+210 NKVRIISGNKKN
-219 NKNSG
+219 NKEN
-224 QSYLNSYTYISN
+224 YLNNYNYTSN
-236 VNINELKNVFKNTE
+236 ININELKNIYKNTE
-250 TTSLLDINKEMLI
+250 TTSLLDINKEMQK

-268 YSIVDLKI
+268 YSTIDLRI
-276 RYQKLISLPIYLLA
+276 RYQKLISFPIYLLA

-314 GVIISVM
+314 GVIISII

-342 SVLIPIFLIILI
+342 SVWIPIFLIILI
-354 NLVGITQVNAKYNY
+354 NLVGITQVNAK
-368 FYTIIWIFF
+368 
-377 FKSRYCLFTTK
+377 
-388 RCL
+388 